1 MIIETISG
9 TSLQYYLIP
18 FDAVGNERDDPQA
31 KTSQKILNILS
42 NEPITDVFIFSHGWM
57 SDVNGARQQY
67 NKWIGAM
74 QNNLNDIA
82 QIKQV
87 CPEFYPLLIG
97 LYWPSLPW
105 GNEELSSAVSF
116 EPTFTSSLESLIEE
130 YAQRIADTEI
140 SRQALK
146 TVFHAAIEDAV
157 PDYMPLEVSQA
168 YEVLNRE
175 SGLGNDGEGAA
186 PGSDRLSFDPE
197 GIFEATKAEPVE
209 FGQFNFSGIL
219 MPLRVLSFWK
229 MKDRARQ
236 IGETGGFEL
245 LAKLQK
251 ATPNTVRFHLMGHSF
266 GCIVVSAMLAGS
278 KGHNTLVRPVNSVS
292 LVQGALSLWSYCAD
306 ITVLPG
312 RPGYFHSVV
321 SENKVAGPIITTQ
334 TKLDAALGKM
344 YPLAAGIRHQ
354 IVFETVELPQ
364 FGAVGTFGACGS
376 GLEVINMKMLSVDE
390 SYSFTAGKI
399 YNLDS
404 TQYICDTH
412 DGIFVGA
419 HNDIA
424 KPEVAHAV
432 WQAVLA
438 S

>member
-186 PGSDRLSFDPE
+186 PGSDRYLSIQKVYLKPPKLNQLSLVNS
-197 GIFEATKAEPVE
+197 TSVE
-209 FGQFNFSGIL
+209 F
-219 MPLRVLSFWK
+219 
-229 MKDRARQ
+229 
-236 IGETGGFEL
+236 
-245 LAKLQK
+245 
-251 ATPNTVRFHLMGHSF
+251 
-266 GCIVVSAMLAGS
+266 
-278 KGHNTLVRPVNSVS
+278 
-292 LVQGALSLWSYCAD
+292 
-306 ITVLPG
+306 
-312 RPGYFHSVV
+312 
-321 SENKVAGPIITTQ
+321 
-334 TKLDAALGKM
+334 
-344 YPLAAGIRHQ
+344 
-354 IVFETVELPQ
+354 
-364 FGAVGTFGACGS
+364 
-376 GLEVINMKMLSVDE
+376 
-390 SYSFTAGKI
+390 
-399 YNLDS
+399 
-404 TQYICDTH
+404 
-412 DGIFVGA
+412 
-419 HNDIA
+419 
-424 KPEVAHAV
+424 
-432 WQAVLA
+432 
-438 S
+438 